1 MWSYRMITPTI
12 TRRRKRGVSGFV
24 YLEANSGFST
34 ALWHTKAI
42 VAKQVVTFSWGM
54 LWFCRMQREVI
65 RKKKEKQKK
74 TETGMANR
82 RDKVGGGGGDGVQ
95 HGGGVG
101 VEEGHFV
108 CQLIS
113 HSQVVDPSSLQEKE
127 NNNNQTGSH

>member
-54 LWFCRMQREVI
+54 LWFCRMQRGVI
-65 RKKKEKQKK
+65 RKKKEKKK
-74 TETGMANR
+74 KMKQGWLTEETKLVVAVVTAFSM
-82 RDKVGGGGGDGVQ
+82 
-95 HGGGVG
+95 GVG
-101 VEEGHFV
+101 
-108 CQLIS
+108 
-113 HSQVVDPSSLQEKE
+113 
-127 NNNNQTGSH
+127 